1 MEFKV
6 GDIVRRREEHLGGN
20 WPHYCTYDFNPKKE
34 PKGVFKVKEVSS
46 NGGIRLEDSTDSFK
60 YTYSH
65 FELVTEAKE
74 ENFIKN
80 KKMEKK
86 IYEVLTANKKTGETK
101 KEIVVADD
109 EQSAILKA
117 FGVDAENTYIKVKEE
132 GKYTEEKPVQAV
144 IVKED
149 KKWGDTKHLIYLNFY
164 FLI

>member
-6 GDIVRRREEHLGGN
+6 GD
-20 WPHYCTYDFNPKKE
+20 
-34 PKGVFKVKEVSS
+34 KVKCVKENGNVKVGEVVEVSKFYENSDS
-46 NGGIRLEDSTDSFK
+46 NKSNTGHDKATIFISGTNLEGDGFTNKHVYQK
-60 YTYSH
+60 Y
-65 FELVTEAKE
+65 FELIPNET
-74 ENFIKN
+74 NSMSN

-101 KEIVVADD
+101 KEMVVADD

-144 IVKED
+144 IVKEE
-149 KKWGDTKHLIYLNFY
+149 KK
-164 FLI
+164 